1 MICEEK
7 VLLESTENARRY
19 RGEVVARI
27 SGSGSK
33 SMLDML
39 EETEGSREDEPIL
52 SGGGHSAHGPG
63 RSATTHTPTGYERHV
78 TPSFKQAR
86 LPHLHGLEPASST
99 RRRME
104 GAGDPIAADGRT
116 HAGRTLAFGDCEYAG
131 AAEAVLREAAALAE
145 MRSLF
150 ADAERDKNEQLDR
163 AELRRLAAT
172 VLGVD
177 LGDEALEHALA
188 EMDGDDDG
196 LITFDDFKQWI
207 GSLKVN
213 QQASARPG

>member
-63 RSATTHTPTGYERHV
+63 RSVGYERFV

-104 GAGDPIAADGRT
+104 GADAPIAADGRT

-131 AAEAVLREAAALAE
+131 AAEAVLREAASLAE

-150 ADAERDKNEQLDR
+150 ADADRDKNGQLDR